1 MVDFADI
8 MIGIIKA
15 EEDSWELE
23 PIQSLVIEKQQTSA
37 ITLKGGSGS
46 GNFGHA
52 GRPGEVGG
60 SATGVAPKSVTSR
73 SDWTGMQQDAAD
85 RIQEWIKS
93 GDSVDSIVKNGY
105 FWRESA
111 RNSNSSWDW
120 AVWEET
126 RKLADSVGYKYK
138 DSLSDQEILDDPV
151 FESRLLSDKYKTAL
165 SKADTAYTDYRNYN
179 DKNKLY
185 KFVNS
190 DEGKLANEA
199 ELHELWGSVIEQGN
213 VLVKPSNLM
222 AVHALRNKI
231 ALYPGMQG
239 LRNARTFQEAL
250 NTEVTLYRGEA
261 DYYGKASKISGK
273 LTSYTTSPQI
283 ARLFAEGFYSSIN
296 MPNTGTI
303 VRRKVRFGDILAY
316 INNDGEF
323 EAILPSAS
331 ANSVNKEIVVMGLDL
346 PEDQIIEEKQT
357 SAITLKGGSGSGN
370 FGHAGRPG
378 EVGGSQSG
386 VDYHFTGIS
395 SHAQSRLTYDRNGQ
409 LNKIGDIIDELPLT
423 HTMIDYIGDIDI
435 DVRPDLGTYVGGSF
449 GKTIQFSS
457 RLIDGK
463 YPDSL
468 SLQYLYAPT
477 TLHGV
482 VSHELGHHMQRRMP
496 MEDRISWDNLV
507 EDRELFESFSHNR
520 LPDVNPEFPTSMRS
534 VELFAETFSKY
545 LWNPQSLPIRILDY
559 MDSTLGDKI
568 VEEKQLPIS
577 EASKQNLIK
586 IRTNMFAD
594 EVNALAERMFTGDIT
609 LGSWEEA
616 MKKMIR
622 ELHTSTAAIGKGGW
636 DQMTPADWGRLGPV
650 LKGQYKY
657 LHGFAQYVE
666 ENKDTVSLKAIQAR
680 ARMYGNAGAFSSIVV
695 QAGDVISKKL
705 PWLPK
710 DGSTECLV
718 NCKCFWK
725 LNIVGT
731 EVMKGGEG
739 SGNFGHAGREGEV
752 GGSAPTGGSIS
763 YAEKAKDYQIS
774 NTSQMERDPFAGIQ
788 RGFIT
793 EEGILLDTKKYSH
806 EKFADEILNVDANAV
821 SDQNREWL
829 DKLGLEQIDNPEVT
843 AIMDGLTRIHILR
856 DEIAITT
863 KLMDTPTLHR
873 IQKYFTSGIIK
884 RPLDSSVSWSGY
896 LFNYP
901 VDVNPATVSTGIHMT
916 WREFIAM
923 DKVGYDARDNQIILR
938 ESVEEYIEKQ
948 LPTGDW
954 VDVQCVWH
962 LRPAEHCK
970 TCVGRNNHVEL
981 IRVHRTVPIPSVIG

>member
-1 MVDFADI
+1 MNQIDSRFILSWNDI
-8 MIGIIKA
+8 EIVTV
-15 EEDSWELE
+15 EEDSIL
-23 PIQSLVIEKQQTSA
+23 KQQTSA

-52 GRPGEVGG
+52 GRPGDVGG
-60 SATGVAPKSVTSR
+60 SAISGNSIVPDMEEEKNFVGAGWNGLSGLLQGWAVAEESDDSR
-73 SDWTGMQQDAAD
+73 VEVVRMGAD
-85 RIQEWIKS
+85 RVFNDKDPEKPLYYDRLIEYYKLDQDEFE
-93 GDSVDSIVKNGY
+93 DSIRKEYEYTQSKLKKEYPDGY
-105 FWRESA
+105 
-111 RNSNSSWDW
+111 
-120 AVWEET
+120 
-126 RKLADSVGYKYK
+126 
-138 DSLSDQEILDDPV
+138 
-151 FESRLLSDKYKTAL
+151 
-165 SKADTAYTDYRNYN
+165 
-179 DKNKLY
+179 
-185 KFVNS
+185 
-190 DEGKLANEA
+190 
-199 ELHELWGSVIEQGN
+199 
-213 VLVKPSNLM
+213 
-222 AVHALRNKI
+222 
-231 ALYPGMQG
+231 
-239 LRNARTFQEAL
+239 
-250 NTEVTLYRGEA
+250 VTLYRALHNVYDEDVYPLEGKVSLTEKSLSSWSSSREGADKAIEYWGRKMGYRLLKTIIPIKNIFVYPNSCSAMRRQGE
-261 DYYGKASKISGK
+261 
-273 LTSYTTSPQI
+273 
-283 ARLFAEGFYSSIN
+283 
-296 MPNTGTI
+296 
-303 VRRKVRFGDILAY
+303 
-316 INNDGEF
+316 GEF
-323 EAILPSAS
+323 VVIGRG
-331 ANSVNKEIVVMGLDL
+331 NSVDVNIVDSEAYKEIIV
-346 PEDQIIEEKQT
+346 EKQQT

-534 VELFAETFSKY
+534 VELFAEAFSKY

-577 EASKQNLIK
+577 EVSKQNLIK

-594 EVNALAERMFTGDIT
+594 EVNALAERMFTGDVT

-725 LNIVGT
+725 LDIVGT

-793 EEGILLDTKKYSH
+793 EEGILLDAKKYSH

-923 DKVGYDARDNQIILR
+923 DKVGYNARDNQIILR

>member
-1 MVDFADI
+1 MNKYRPFNPEIDGGMPLF
-8 MIGIIKA
+8 
-15 EEDSWELE
+15 E
-23 PIQSLVIEKQQTSA
+23 IQSETEGNRVSTIVVPSVSTYNQAKNIPWYYLVEEVIVE
-37 ITLKGGSGS
+37 KGGSGS
-46 GNFGHA
+46 GNFGHT

-60 SATGVAPKSVTSR
+60 SAPVEGLSIDLPNEAFLSIDVNSVVMRHTTTHAEEIQKNGFGFSSNSMYGTGIYFSTQKFPSYGDKTLEISLHPHTQLVIDADIHVPDVMKSMGINYLDPEMPKKM
-73 SDWTGMQQDAAD
+73 SDLGIGSM
-85 RIQEWIKS
+85 RFP
-93 GDSVDSIVKNGY
+93 VDSDVY
-105 FWRESA
+105 T
-111 RNSNSSWDW
+111 
-120 AVWEET
+120 V
-126 RKLADSVGYKYK
+126 
-138 DSLSDQEILDDPV
+138 V
-151 FESRLLSDKYKTAL
+151 FD
-165 SKADTAYTDYRNYN
+165 
-179 DKNKLY
+179 
-185 KFVNS
+185 
-190 DEGKLANEA
+190 
-199 ELHELWGSVIEQGN
+199 H
-213 VLVKPSNLM
+213 NL
-222 AVHALRNKI
+222 
-231 ALYPGMQG
+231 
-239 LRNARTFQEAL
+239 
-250 NTEVTLYRGEA
+250 
-261 DYYGKASKISGK
+261 
-273 LTSYTTSPQI
+273 
-283 ARLFAEGFYSSIN
+283 
-296 MPNTGTI
+296 
-303 VRRKVRFGDILAY
+303 
-316 INNDGEF
+316 
-323 EAILPSAS
+323 
-331 ANSVNKEIVVMGLDL
+331 
-346 PEDQIIEEKQT
+346 
-357 SAITLKGGSGSGN
+357 
-370 FGHAGRPG
+370 
-378 EVGGSQSG
+378 
-386 VDYHFTGIS
+386 
-395 SHAQSRLTYDRNGQ
+395 
-409 LNKIGDIIDELPLT
+409 
-423 HTMIDYIGDIDI
+423 IDI
-435 DVRPDLGTYVGGSF
+435 DGIT
-449 GKTIQFSS
+449 SS
-457 RLIDGK
+457 
-463 YPDSL
+463 
-468 SLQYLYAPT
+468 
-477 TLHGV
+477 
-482 VSHELGHHMQRRMP
+482 
-496 MEDRISWDNLV
+496 EDNS
-507 EDRELFESFSHNR
+507 
-520 LPDVNPEFPTSMRS
+520 
-534 VELFAETFSKY
+534 
-545 LWNPQSLPIRILDY
+545 IL
-559 MDSTLGDKI
+559 
-568 VEEKQLPIS
+568 KQLPIS
-577 EASKQNLIK
+577 EVSKQNLIK

-680 ARMYGNAGAFSSIVV
+680 ARMYGNAGAFSSVVV

-725 LNIVGT
+725 LDIVGT

-793 EEGILLDTKKYSH
+793 EEGILLDAKKYSH